1 MVYCVKVLC
10 WAGFFPLV
18 QHTKNKVKQ
27 KMVVKVEVLNEVFC
41 EVSNI
46 SDVLREDAKL
56 ENPHPIYDLLKTV
69 QVLLRKEMKVEK
81 HE

>member
-1 MVYCVKVLC
+1 MTV
-10 WAGFFPLV
+10 
-18 QHTKNKVKQ
+18 N
-27 KMVVKVEVLNEVFC
+27 VEVLNEVFC

-46 SDVLREDAKL
+46 GDVLREDAKL